1 MQASDGEGSCSWSRY
16 SNDTWLNGVLALSS
30 ASPNCRS
37 DLAFPQNVALRCDVG
52 RVLVEEAMTF

>member
-1 MQASDGEGSCSWSRY
+1 MQASD
-16 SNDTWLNGVLALSS
+16 ALSS